1 MLKPTGKTPFGSI
14 SWWSDDMLYTSFDS
28 HIISYEPP
36 REFLVPNF
44 TMYEGT
50 SDLFDHLLHYQQLM
64 TLEIGNDILLCNVF
78 LASLH
83 GLTLSWFHCLPQN
96 SIN

>member
-1 MLKPTGKTPFGSI
+1 MPEPTVKAPLGI
-14 SWWSDDMLYTSFDS
+14 INRRLDDMLSTSFDL

-44 TMYEGT
+44 IVYNGT
-50 SDLFDHLLHYQQLM
+50 SDPFDHLLHYRQLM
-64 TLEIGNDILLCNVF
+64 TLDIGNDVLLCKVF

-83 GLTLSWFHCLPQN
+83 GPTLLWFH
-96 SIN
+96 